1 MRDPKLAHILVY
13 TLIPQL
19 EGTFKSDNDEVD
31 LPTVYDQENENGP
44 TDDPGPA
51 PPCEDDKVN
60 KKFIKSAL
68 YFTYL

>member
-1 MRDPKLAHILVY
+1 M
-13 TLIPQL
+13 
-19 EGTFKSDNDEVD
+19 
-31 LPTVYDQENENGP
+31 PTVYDQENENGP

-68 YFTYL
+68 YFTYILVDVVSWSKRYWSMTFLLI